1 MKARLSCTAVSHQNS
16 TWLPKHVMLVILLQ
30 QETSFRYKDPS
41 KMAKK
46 KLGLANRK
54 LKKNSS
60 KFQKSRAGPSNSFEI
75 HLNKRKFEVLG
86 RKQKHE
92 RGLPG
97 ISRSRATKQVSI

>member
-1 MKARLSCTAVSHQNS
+1 
-16 TWLPKHVMLVILLQ
+16 
-30 QETSFRYKDPS
+30 
-41 KMAKK
+41 MAKK

-97 ISRSRATKQVSI
+97 ISRSRATKQVSIWIKITNKYLAQTKLIVIYML